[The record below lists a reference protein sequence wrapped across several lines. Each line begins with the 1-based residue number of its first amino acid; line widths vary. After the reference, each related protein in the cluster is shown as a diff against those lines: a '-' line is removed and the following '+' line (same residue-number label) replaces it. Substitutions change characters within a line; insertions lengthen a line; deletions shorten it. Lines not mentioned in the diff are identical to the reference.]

1 MTSDHTHLSEGDR
14 AECWME
20 ETERRQ
26 KKKKK
31 GGGGGGLERNEW
43 PGRKNNET
51 RSWMKICPR
60 IKRRSPVPDSS
71 LKSQNYES
79 LKQKNSRRYKSQIY
93 CSYSYNPPLLRNWSR
108 QEGVLRES
116 QLSFHTASKV
126 SNIISEGWRVIPLL
140 RWGVCV
146 CVCVLPNGD
155 TLRSFRVLCRHRSA
169 AVFFLSL
176 PHNWQWVMT
185 FSWHV
190 GWKWRVYPRL
200 VYKITQENHKW
211 HRFIQLKH

>member
-1 MTSDHTHLSEGDR
+1 
-14 AECWME
+14 ME

-31 GGGGGGLERNEW
+31 REGWGLERNEW

-93 CSYSYNPPLLRNWSR
+93 CSYSYNPPLLQNWSR

-146 CVCVLPNGD
+146 CVCVCVCYLMETHWGHSEFYVG
-155 TLRSFRVLCRHRSA
+155 TGLQQFF
-169 AVFFLSL
+169 FFLCLTIGSE
-176 PHNWQWVMT
+176 W
-185 FSWHV
+185 
-190 GWKWRVYPRL
+190 WRFL
-200 VYKITQENHKW
+200 GMLDGSEGFTQDLYIK
-211 HRFIQLKH
+211 